1 MGMDVYGIGN
11 ESAYFRA
18 NIWSWRPIHAIIT
31 EVASDFIPEKVLHGM
46 QFNDGAGLTSDAD
59 CKKLAARISAWM
71 EHNVEGKKMEVNSDS
86 PDLKMA
92 KMLESAFG
100 ADNISP
106 NLSYEVDDE
115 HLKEFVEFL
124 NICDGFKVC

>member
-31 EVASDFIPEKVLHGM
+31 EVASDLIPEKVLHGM

-59 CKKLAARISAWM
+59 CKKLASRISAWM